1 MCVCVRVR
9 VRVHV
14 CLCVGGWVGV
24 CVGAWKGGSSKPRL
38 TGLDGT
44 APAEAYQTECILIY
58 FYKGHSIDNLY
69 FSGLQRSTKP
79 VIASPQVS
87 VPLIS

>member
-1 MCVCVRVR
+1 MSVCVCACACACVSVS
-9 VRVHV
+9 V
-14 CLCVGGWVGV
+14 CVGG
-24 CVGAWKGGSSKPRL
+24 CVRAWKGGSSKPRL
-38 TGLDGT
+38 TRLDGT